1 MAVDH
6 GGART
11 GLAVSD
17 PSAALVGEAW
27 VISGESVRQLN
38 TEAQTIA
45 AEAMSRE
52 VDVIVVGYP
61 KNMDGSAG
69 PSAEKSMEL
78 AGLIRAQ
85 CEGGARSIEV
95 VLWDERLT
103 TVSAHKILS
112 DTGVYGKKRKKTVDA
127 VAASLILE
135 GYLQFVHQKQ
145 Q

>member
-6 GGART
+6 GSART

-17 PSAALVGEAW
+17 PSAALAGDAW
-27 VISGESVRQLN
+27 VLSGESVRQLR
-38 TEAQTIA
+38 TEAQAIM
-45 AEAMSRE
+45 AEAVSRD

-69 PSAEKSMEL
+69 PSAEKSKEL
-78 AGLIRAQ
+78 AGLIREQ
-85 CEGGARSIEV
+85 CESGARSIEV

-135 GYLQFVHQKQ
+135 GYLQYIHLNQ
-145 Q
+145 